1 MGLMNATLQLA
12 GAGVG
17 GGEAVGR
24 HEGVYVELRRVLRQL
39 VQDGRRAPPQR
50 DVREAQVP
58 QLLLLV
64 ARVAGVAGVGV
75 HDADL
80 APGGRRVPAPAL
92 ATAAG
97 APQV

>member
-1 MGLMNATLQLA
+1 MGLMTGTLQLA

-17 GGEAVGR
+17 GCKAVGR

-50 DVREAQVP
+50 DVREAQVA

-80 APGGRRVPAPAL
+80 APGGRRVPAL